1 MVTFNQPLKLL
12 MLCCFLLS
20 PPIAAFPQQQLV
32 PGGIAIIPFVDTNKP
47 SIRYL
52 NTPVMTIKKNSKW
65 QAIIGIPLSTQAG
78 PQTITKNKNLLLEA
92 FSVAQKEYPAQYITL
107 PKTDKNKRLINPN
120 PLDMERIIREKN
132 KLSLALSTWSNCL
145 PNLDFVLPAQ
155 GRLSSPFGLKRFFN
169 QQARKPHSGLDI
181 AAEQGSP
188 VIAPSDGI
196 VIDTGDYFFN
206 GNTVLIDH
214 GQGLISGYFHLHKI
228 FINIGDP
235 VSQGQKIAEIGS
247 TGRAT
252 GPHLHWNI
260 YLNKT
265 KVDPAYFIS
274 DYTHHLK

>member
-1 MVTFNQPLKLL
+1 MSFNQQLKLFTV
-12 MLCCFLLS
+12 CCFLFS

-32 PGGIAIIPFVDTNKP
+32 PGGIAIIPFVDANKP
-47 SIRYL
+47 SISYL
-52 NTPVMTIKKNSKW
+52 NTPVMTIKRNSKW
-65 QAIIGIPLSTQAG
+65 QAIIGIPLSTPAG
-78 PQTITKNKNLLLEA
+78 AQTITKNNRPLLKA
-92 FSVAQKEYPAQYITL
+92 FSVSQKEYPAQYITL

-120 PLDMERIIREKN
+120 SLDMKRIISEKN
-132 KLSLALSTWSNCL
+132 KLSLALSTWSDRQ
-145 PNLDFVLPAQ
+145 PRLDFILPAQ

-169 QQARKPHSGLDI
+169 KQARKPHSGLDI
-181 AAEQGSP
+181 AAAQGSP
-188 VIAPSDGI
+188 VIAPADGI

-214 GQGLISGYFHLHKI
+214 GQGLISGYFHLHRI
-228 FINIGDP
+228 LTNIGDP
-235 VSQGQKIAEIGS
+235 VSQGQKIAEVGS

-274 DYTHHLK
+274 EYTHHLK